1 MRYVLL
7 PLLLLGLGAGPLHT
21 DGNRIVDNAGNRV
34 LPEWLTSNV
43 ADKA

>member
-1 MRYVLL
+1 VVRQLIRQY
-7 PLLLLGLGAGPLHT
+7 
-21 DGNRIVDNAGNRV
+21 IVDNAGNRV